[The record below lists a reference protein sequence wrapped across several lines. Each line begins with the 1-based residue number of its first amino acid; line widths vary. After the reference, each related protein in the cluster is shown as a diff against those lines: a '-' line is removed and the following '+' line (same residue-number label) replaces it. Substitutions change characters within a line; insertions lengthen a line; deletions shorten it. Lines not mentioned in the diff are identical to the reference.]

1 MKTHKARIARLERKT
16 IVRTRF
22 TYDETEQG
30 LVFFKDGQPVL
41 ILPPKEKLLWNYN
54 NEGD

>member
-41 ILPPKEKLLWNYN
+41 ILPPKDKLLTTK
-54 NEGD
+54 EL